1 MFYDWL
7 HNEIRLEWA
16 MEEANR
22 VNKEHY
28 VHEQTEYALSRVP
41 TLAAPDAASA
51 AAAAVAG
58 GGGAPD
64 GQGLQPRADGE
75 PASRMRSNLS
85 NEPSKTPPVAGAGER
100 PITHKSGRAQ
110 ERVPTRIYL
119 ILEILQYC
127 VRVNKFSSSVKFKFT
142 SSDAPTRLESL
153 NFCSR
158 KLSLRLNC

>member
-1 MFYDWL
+1 MIIELMIVYSISGMFYDWL

-28 VHEQTEYALSRVP
+28 VREQTEYALSRAP
-41 TLAAPDAASA
+41 TLAAPDASSAVGA
-51 AAAAVAG
+51 AA

-100 PITHKSGRAQ
+100 PITHKSGRSQ
-110 ERVPTRIYL
+110 EK
-119 ILEILQYC
+119 
-127 VRVNKFSSSVKFKFT
+127 VRTPEFICFWKHYSTVFSN
-142 SSDAPTRLESL
+142 E
-153 NFCSR
+153 
-158 KLSLRLNC
+158 